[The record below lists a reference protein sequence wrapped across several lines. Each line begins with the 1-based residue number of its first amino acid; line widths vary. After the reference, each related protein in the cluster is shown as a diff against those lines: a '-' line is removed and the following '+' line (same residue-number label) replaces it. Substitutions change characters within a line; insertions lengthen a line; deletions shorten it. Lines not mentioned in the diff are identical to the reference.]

1 MGCTNEASS
10 DCGAPEGTEYTG
22 VLIYLRISLSQ
33 FIHHP
38 IPAVRDVIYIGP
50 VENTLPSPNPVWL
63 TVKV

>member
-1 MGCTNEASS
+1 MTVELLRELSIQ
-10 DCGAPEGTEYTG
+10 G
-22 VLIYLRISLSQ
+22 VLIYLCISLSQ